1 MKTYNVLNHYNKFS
15 LAYVW
20 HNRHEPIKYKFINE
34 SLFNRYKALKEKTKH
49 NKLQEGS
56 TVWFSYFS
64 EFPLYKFKDYIETN
78 KLNINRSSRYNNTVD
93 TIILNDAIIN
103 KYYNPNQTYSQNRGL
118 FYLIDKQ
125 FYAKNIQ
132 NKVDPPYNVK
142 DYKAEL
148 NQDYVIINET
158 FVNNITSKIKLDI
171 EKLPTIEGHVVGD
184 EWGKVKAFDHAEIFE
199 KIIEEYEQGNIN
211 IIFDDQINADAGN
224 GMEFDVDLFTT
235 LLDMVASN
243 DEGNVNIAR
252 EIIAGMDLEQATPY
266 VLFLFQLYPGLSRQ
280 NNTKTWK
287 YVTDYY
293 KTHKNHLQSDY
304 LQLFLHNLGT
314 TYPEYVPI
322 VFECMA
328 RYFNK
333 SWKNEIIKEIKIN

>member
-1 MKTYNVLNHYNKFS
+1 MKTYNVLTYYNRFS

-103 KYYNPNQTYSQNRGL
+103 KYYNPNQTYSHNRGL

-142 DYKAEL
+142 DYKGEL
-148 NQDYVIINET
+148 NQDYVVINEEY
-158 FVNNITSKIKLDI
+158 VIKITSKIKLDI

-184 EWGKVKAFDHAEIFE
+184 EWGKVKAYEHAEMFE

-224 GMEFDVDLFTT
+224 GMQFDVDLFTT

-314 TYPEYVPI
+314 TYPEYVPV

-333 SWKNEIIKEIKIN
+333 SWKNEVIKEIKIN